1 VEDLSLR
8 PEFHRA
14 LDAVAPPAPWLSD
27 QVRRE
32 LRSRRQLLERRG
44 WRRVR
49 LGPVLRPRTQRFVG
63 AVLILVLALAAVGAS
78 VAIYRYSHQPVPV
91 RPHSGAL
98 VRECGQGSLYMVD
111 ANTGWH
117 GTLRTTD
124 GGTTWLDV
132 APPTPTGTVKGGGAV
147 CALDSDRAWVTFGI
161 GTIAYQPD
169 HLAVMSTADGGQ
181 SWQQVASIAVGFPV
195 SWRNNFSVE
204 MNFFDVTHG
213 WLLIEYA
220 ATPMMRVLF
229 RTTDGG
235 TSWTVVSSSAGL
247 GLGDMAVGCSQNGMM
262 FSSLERGWLAWDCS
276 RGYGEDQ
283 TSNSSVIAFTNDGGR
298 TWARMNLD
306 SYPTGRTCTATTPV
320 FTLTHGLLEV
330 SCLGA
335 GQGGWDA
342 VYSTT
347 DGGQNWAAHVL
358 PMWTAVDLLD
368 GNTAFYFE
376 HVGQGNTLHR
386 TGDQGQYWTVVAGG
400 LFSGSTVGAFTF
412 VDQSNGFASISSS
425 AIPWWTHDGGKTW
438 TAVGG
443 HRQVGSL
450 TCTLPS
456 DRPSGPSV
464 TGVMMVTSTTG
475 WASGARRTT
484 DGGAT
489 WLDTKPPQAKYST
502 SGYGNFFLDS
512 VHAWVA
518 ESVGSQ
524 TACADHFVVYR
535 TENGGSTW
543 HEGAHVPIKVQGLD
557 ASDGSWSIRI
567 FFLDTNHGWLR
578 IAPIYGLAPVG
589 EQGPLYRT
597 VDGGRS
603 WTFVASQTAQ
613 AANGCI
619 GRGDFVFSSA
629 TTGWMSAGCGNGA
642 PGPGLHILVT
652 HDAGGTWALQ
662 SIVTNYCNIAS
673 FPDGCDAPL
682 PIFFDDS
689 RGWLFDPSGPRLLMT
704 SDGGETWS
712 VHGLPQLPTYACKG
726 KFGEPETC
734 SDQSVVSIGFINPDE
749 GWAIIWQNSASRIVR
764 MEQTVDGGRTWNPVS
779 SNLIGS
785 SALPDVAQGS
795 LRFMDQTYGFLW
807 TGSRLLKTV
816 DGGQSWSEV
825 QMKYR

>member
-8 PEFHRA
+8 LEFHRA

-27 QVRRE
+27 QVRRA
-32 LRSRRQLLERRG
+32 LRSRRQLLQ
-44 WRRVR
+44 
-49 LGPVLRPRTQRFVG
+49 PRPRTQLRLALVLRPTTQRLVG
-63 AVLILVLALAAVGAS
+63 AVLIVALILAAVGAS
-78 VAIYRYSHQPVPV
+78 LAIYRYTHQPVPV

-111 ANTGWH
+111 VNTGWD

-132 APPTPTGTVKGGGAV
+132 APAAPSGTVKGGGAV
-147 CALDSDRAWVTFGI
+147 CALDANRAWVTFGT
-161 GTIAYQPD
+161 GTAPYQPD
-169 HLAVMSTADGGQ
+169 HLAVMSTGDGGQ
-181 SWQQVASIAVGFPV
+181 SWQQMASIPIAFPV

-204 MNFFDVTHG
+204 MDFFDAMHG

-220 ATPMMRVLF
+220 ATPMMRVLY
-229 RTTDGG
+229 RTSDGG
-235 TSWTVVSSSAGL
+235 TSWAVVSSSAGL
-247 GLGDMAVGCSQNGMM
+247 GLGDMAVGCSENGMM

-276 RGYGEDQ
+276 RGYGEHQ
-283 TSNSSVIAFTNDGGR
+283 PSNSPVIALTNDGGR
-298 TWARMNLD
+298 TWAPLNLE

-320 FTLTHGLLEV
+320 LTLTHGLLEV

-335 GQGGWDA
+335 GQGGWAA
-342 VYSTT
+342 VYSTI

-368 GNTAFYFE
+368 GNTAFLFE
-376 HVGQGNTLHR
+376 HAGQGNTLHR
-386 TGDQGQYWTVVAGG
+386 TVDQGENWTVVASG
-400 LFSGSTVGAFTF
+400 LFSGSTVSAFTF

-443 HRQVGSL
+443 HRQVGNL

-456 DRPSGPSV
+456 DRPSAPSV
-464 TGVMMVTSTTG
+464 TGVRMLTSTTG
-475 WASGARRTT
+475 WASGARRST

-502 SGYGNFFLDS
+502 SGYGEFFLDS
-512 VHAWVA
+512 VHVWVV
-518 ESVGSQ
+518 ESVGSP

-543 HEGAHVPIKVQGLD
+543 HEGAHVPIKVEGLD
-557 ASDGSWSIRI
+557 ASDGSWIIRV
-567 FFLDTNHGWLR
+567 FFLDANHGWLR
-578 IAPIYGLAPVG
+578 IEPIYSLAPVG
-589 EQGPLYRT
+589 GQKPLYRT

-603 WTFVASQTAQ
+603 WTFVASETSQ

-619 GRGDFVFSSA
+619 GRGKFMFSSA
-629 TTGWMSAGCGNGA
+629 TTGWMTVGCGNSA
-642 PGPGLHILVT
+642 ADAGLHILVT

-662 SIVTNYCNIAS
+662 SIVANYCNIAI
-673 FPDGCDAPL
+673 FPGGCDARL
-682 PIFFDDS
+682 PSFFDES
-689 RGWLFDPSGPRLLMT
+689 RGWLFDPSRPQLLLT
-704 SDGGETWS
+704 SDGGDTWS

-734 SDQSVVSIGFINPDE
+734 SDQSVVSVEFINPDE
-749 GWAIIWQNSASRIVR
+749 GWTIVEQNSASRIVR
-764 MEQTVDGGRTWNPVS
+764 LQHTVDGGRTWNPVS
-779 SNLIGS
+779 SNLVGLS
-785 SALPDVAQGS
+785 VLPDAAQGS
-795 LRFMDQTYGFLW
+795 LRFMDQTSGYLW
-807 TGSRLLKTV
+807 TGSRLLMTV

-825 QMKYR
+825 QMKYQ